1 MEIQSIIL
9 TDAEMNEAI
18 QKFLEWRNIQV
29 EVTGVSGKGYPRKGW
44 EVDLKTSDVPV
55 LPQAAEP
62 SAAE

>member
-29 EVTGVSGKGYPRKGW
+29 EVAGVSGKGYPRKGW
-44 EVDLKTSDVPV
+44 EVDLKTRDVPV

-62 SAAE
+62 AAAE